1 MLTSS
6 NLMYAYDMSRLKRG
20 ANDQSLLQALGKSS
34 TTKSTASRVSAI
46 PMPHPSQTPTSH
58 SSNSHSDESYGQ
70 YTPDDNYSAY
80 SYNPTTSRTA
90 SVGAN
95 TAKGGRSVSGATT
108 SGASTYTGGH
118 GSVRDVKKL
127 EDVIGLAKDRLLN
140 WSYLMQ
146 WYGG

>member
-1 MLTSS
+1 
-6 NLMYAYDMSRLKRG
+6 
-20 ANDQSLLQALGKSS
+20 
-34 TTKSTASRVSAI
+34 
-46 PMPHPSQTPTSH
+46 MPHPSQTPTSH

-70 YTPDDNYSAY
+70 YTPDDSYSAY
-80 SYNPTTSRTA
+80 SYNPTASRTA
-90 SVGAN
+90 SIGAS

-118 GSVRDVKKL
+118 GSVREVKKL